1 MGSLLQCEDTGLP
14 IDVPCSKPESAE
26 DVTVYTTTA
35 CTTAVCSARQ
45 PALEINRKQ
54 EGYASHHQLAYHAT
68 HNMTVTA

>member
-14 IDVPCSKPESAE
+14 IDVPCLKPESAE

-45 PALEINRKQ
+45 PALEITGSKKDTQ
-54 EGYASHHQLAYHAT
+54 VIISLPTMLHT
-68 HNMTVTA
+68 T